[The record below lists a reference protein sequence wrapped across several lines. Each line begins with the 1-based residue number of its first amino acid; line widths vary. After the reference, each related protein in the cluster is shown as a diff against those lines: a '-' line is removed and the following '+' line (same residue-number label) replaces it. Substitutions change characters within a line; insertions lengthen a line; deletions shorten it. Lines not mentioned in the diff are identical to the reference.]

1 MWNSDTI
8 SLQQTNTSLSTFNS
22 LTSDIQKPAEPQAA
36 AQDGEAGS
44 NTAKSSNNA
53 RVAATS
59 RSDLNV
65 GTGAAAER
73 RKKRVSQSLSNKSY
87 ALKEDAET
95 AAAEEADD
103 NLLNAVCKNSLTT
116 APSFLLP
123 QLFLSLTS
131 VLCIT
136 TVEFIPFIA
145 PLSIMC
151 LTASPRSIDL
161 SCLILL
167 FAHTQVSADIL
178 EAHAALGPSASDL
191 ILPSSRKRNKS
202 DGEARTKVPALSAA
216 EVKEA
221 EFISKKQRRKLARC
235 EFIFVNNNWQF
246 CQV

>member
-136 TVEFIPFIA
+136 TVEFAPFYRTA
-145 PLSIMC
+145 QHHVSHSLSSLYRPL
-151 LTASPRSIDL
+151 L
-161 SCLILL
+161 SHSLVCS
-167 FAHTQVSADIL
+167 HSGVSG
-178 EAHAALGPSASDL
+178 HLGGAC
-191 ILPSSRKRNKS
+191 SSR
-202 DGEARTKVPALSAA
+202 P
-216 EVKEA
+216 
-221 EFISKKQRRKLARC
+221 QR
-235 EFIFVNNNWQF
+235 E
-246 CQV
+246 